1 MDVVNA
7 MRPQRAIEGEGT
19 TESEWAAWPG
29 LARLPV
35 IAHDALVP
43 PGARA
48 VVVAPHPD
56 DEVLSVGGLL
66 AQLARTATPVQL
78 IAVTDGTASHRGSST
93 WPAERL
99 ARERP
104 RESREALRRLGMAHA
119 PLRLGLPD
127 GGLARLRA
135 ELADRLS
142 GLLDRSDVVFT
153 TWRQDGHP
161 DHEATGDA
169 CASAAL
175 RTGAR
180 LIEVP
185 VWAWHWAAP
194 GDARLP
200 WQRAFRLPLDCD
212 AASRKR
218 GAVQA
223 YISQLHPDASTGAG
237 PILRGTTVARAAR
250 PYEVFFT

>member
-1 MDVVNA
+1 MDVVTE
-7 MRPQRAIEGEGT
+7 RVIEGQGT
-19 TESEWAAWPG
+19 SEAVWSDWPG
-29 LARLPV
+29 LSHLPA
-35 IAHDALVP
+35 ITREELVP
-43 PGARA
+43 QYARA

-66 AQLARTATPVQL
+66 AQLARTGTSMQL
-78 IAVTDGTASHRGSST
+78 IAVTDGTASHRGSAD

-104 RESREALRRLGMAHA
+104 RESLLALSCLGIGIE

-127 GGLARLRA
+127 GELQGLGAL
-135 ELADRLS
+135 LADRLLT
-142 GLLDRSDVVFT
+142 LLHRSDVVFT

-161 DHEATGDA
+161 DHDATGHA
-169 CASAAL
+169 CAFAAA

-194 GDARLP
+194 ADARVP
-200 WQRAFRLPLDCD
+200 WKRARLLSLDNE
-212 AASRKR
+212 ATYRKR
-218 GAVQA
+218 CAVQA
-223 YISQLHPDASTGAG
+223 FASQLRSDASTGAG
-237 PILRGTTVARAAR
+237 PILRATTVERASRAF
-250 PYEVFFT
+250 EVLFT